1 MKNKAYP
8 LYHTAP
14 VIHDLQ
20 EMIQIKVN
28 SKPDE
33 IAFRFPVNRKEYGDK
48 TYKEFSNDI
57 TAIQVMLRNTDV
69 SDEHIAIIGENSYEW
84 IVSFLAITNCGKVA
98 VPIDKNL
105 DKNLVK
111 QLLDIAECSRVIA
124 SPDYIDL
131 VQDIGITVISF
142 DEIKEWITNNND
154 GKSQEIYVIDREKCA
169 AIFFTSGTTGIP
181 KGVMLSHQN
190 IASDINLASELFELK
205 GNTVAVLPF
214 HHTFGFITAILK
226 PFNYGYTTFINK
238 SLKNAARDIKANRPE
253 MVFLVPAFVEAF
265 YKSIH
270 KGITDK
276 GLSDKVEQGEKVSKL
291 LLKFGIDQRRKI
303 FKTIISEFGGNLKY
317 IICGGAPLDQ
327 KYIDA
332 FQNWGIQILNGYGI
346 TECSPVLAV
355 NRNFQVKDGSAG
367 HLLPDI
373 EAKISDKG
381 EILVK
386 GPNVMLGYYKNQE
399 ETDKVLENGWFHTG
413 DIGSIDDDHFLFITG
428 RIKNLIILSNGEN
441 ISPEELEM
449 KISADDNVKEVVVYA
464 ENDSIIAEIY
474 PENEYLD
481 NQEYF
486 EKLIERINDNQ
497 PIYKQIHKV
506 VLRDEEF
513 EKNSSTKILRQKVGK

>member
-33 IAFRFPVNRKEYGDK
+33 IAFRFPVSRKEYGDK

-84 IVSFLAITNCGKVA
+84 IASFLAITNCGKVA

-105 DKNLVK
+105 NESMIQ
-111 QLLDIAECSRVIA
+111 QLLKIADCRRVII

-131 VQDIGITVISF
+131 VKDKDINVISF
-142 DEIKEWITNNND
+142 DEIKNWISNGSYENLIC
-154 GKSQEIYVIDREKCA
+154 SCEIDREKCA

-190 IASDINLASELFELK
+190 IASDINEACKLFKLSDQS
-205 GNTVAVLPF
+205 VAILPF
-214 HHTFGFITAILK
+214 HHTFGLVIEVFVTI
-226 PFNYGYTTFINK
+226 NYGFSLFINNSIK
-238 SLKNAARDIKANRPE
+238 RIASDIKRNKPE
-253 MVFLVPAFVEAF
+253 TICVVPAIVDNF
-265 YKSIH
+265 YKVI
-270 KGITDK
+270 
-276 GLSDKVEQGEKVSKL
+276 EKKINDNELYNQVRLAEKISQTLRKI
-291 LLKFGIDQRRKI
+291 GIDIRRI
-303 FKTIISEFGGNLKY
+303 LFHSILDEFGGNLKY

-373 EAKISDKG
+373 EAKISNKG

-399 ETDKVLENGWFHTG
+399 ETDKVLKNGWFHTG
-413 DIGSIDDDHFLFITG
+413 DIGSIDDDHFLFIIG

-449 KISADDNVKEVVVYA
+449 RISADDNVKEVVVYA

-486 EKLIERINDNQ
+486 EKLIERINENQ

-506 VLRDEEF
+506 VLRDEKF